1 MAYNTIVQIASSP
14 SLLNRAAAAA
24 AEQGLSDP
32 VGWAQRHAWE
42 LAAEPGWADAW
53 ESAEAALTL
62 DQNPD
67 TGVRPSVITD
77 AMILAAVQAIIAAE
91 TPEPPPEE

>member
-1 MAYNTIVQIASSP
+1 MTYSTIDQIASSA
-14 SLLNRAAAAA
+14 SLKNRAAAAA
-24 AEQGLSDP
+24 AEQGQSDP
-32 VGWAQRHAWE
+32 TGWVDRNIWV
-42 LAAEPGWADAW
+42 LAAEPGWAAAW

-77 AMILAAVQAIIAAE
+77 AMILSAVQAIIAA
-91 TPEPPPEE
+91 TP